1 MCFQVGN
8 LTKPVK
14 HANWCFDLL
23 RRWTFHTLFFFR
35 WYMYVNSFLDISV
48 HFKSKTN
55 LLFIRERII
64 IPVYVYSL
72 SECAMRCFCPT
83 KCISFFNENFDLFCQ
98 WKAKSYVSLI
108 AALQIHGSIAVIIT
122 LPLKWRYIYEFNTC
136 NT

>member
-1 MCFQVGN
+1 MLSSWELDKTCQACELMFWFS
-8 LTKPVK
+8 TKV
-14 HANWCFDLL
+14 NISYSV
-23 RRWTFHTLFFFR
+23 FFR
-35 WYMYVNSFLDISV
+35 WYMYVNSFLDVSV

-64 IPVYVYSL
+64 IPVYVNSL